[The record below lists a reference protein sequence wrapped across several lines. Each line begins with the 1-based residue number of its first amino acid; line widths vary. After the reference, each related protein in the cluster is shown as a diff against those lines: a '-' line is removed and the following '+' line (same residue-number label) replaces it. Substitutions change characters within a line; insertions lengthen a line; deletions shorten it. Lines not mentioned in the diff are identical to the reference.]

1 VSTSLSTAPA
11 KLVTCLV
18 LAWHMHT
25 AALEC
30 ISPATEMA
38 RVELLFG
45 AALGDGSQVSD
56 QQWHEFVAEQVT
68 PRFPEGLTAFSG
80 HGQWRQADGR
90 ITREVSRL
98 LLIWYTPTAA
108 HQAAIETIRAAYKRR
123 FQQLSVMRIDG
134 SDCVSF

>member
-1 VSTSLSTAPA
+1 MSTAPA

-18 LAWHMHT
+18 LAWLLARHT
-25 AALEC
+25 NAAAMEC
-30 ISPATEMA
+30 VSPAIAMA

-45 AALGDGSQVSD
+45 AALSDGGQVSD

-68 PRFPEGLTAFSG
+68 PRFPEGLTEFSG

-90 ITREVSRL
+90 ISREISRL

-108 HQAAIETIRAAYKRR
+108 HQADIETIRAAYKRR
-123 FQQLSVMRIDG
+123 FKQLSVMRIDG